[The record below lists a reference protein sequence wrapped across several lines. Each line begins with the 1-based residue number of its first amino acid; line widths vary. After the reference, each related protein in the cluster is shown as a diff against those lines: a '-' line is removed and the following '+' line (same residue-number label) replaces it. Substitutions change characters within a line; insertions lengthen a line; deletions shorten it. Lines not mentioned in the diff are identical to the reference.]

1 MKRRNTL
8 TTLALLAAVSCLAST
23 TGPTAYADKKE
34 GGDSNCIDDDDN
46 EKKDD
51 GDDEESSSGKGKGIG
66 FGAEDEGE
74 ADGDEN
80 PNIRARRGGGQRGEG
95 GAGQQSLI
103 SRILIELTNWRI
115 FLLMIIDHF
124 FGLLGCFPFDDSV
137 VICPT

>member
-66 FGAEDEGE
+66 FGAEDEGAGLQGQLE
-74 ADGDEN
+74 SSKGQKV
-80 PNIRARRGGGQRGEG
+80 GGSKGEG